1 MKLMLHTPVG
11 LLLAEY
17 ESDALRSL
25 RFWRTGEHPPAG
37 TRDEPTRTDGLGRRL
52 AVEID
57 EYFDGG
63 RRTFDLPL
71 RAAATPF
78 QAAIREALRRIPY
91 GEVRSYGEIAAAVG
105 RPGAAR
111 AVGQAN
117 ARNPFP
123 VVVPCHRVLASGGQ
137 LGGYMGEW
145 GRGEA
150 LGKKEWLLRHEGA
163 KLPASG
169 VLSLGF

>member
-1 MKLMLHTPVG
+1 MKLLLHSPVG

-17 ESDALRSL
+17 EPRQLRSL
-25 RFWRTGEHPPAG
+25 RFWRGGEHPPAG
-37 TRDEPTRTDGLGRRL
+37 TRDEPARGDVLGRRL
-52 AVEID
+52 AEELR
-57 EYFDGG
+57 EYFAGN
-63 RRTFDLPL
+63 RRRFDLPL
-71 RAAATPF
+71 RAAPTPF
-78 QAAIREALRRIPY
+78 QARIREALERIPY
-91 GEVRSYGEIAAAVG
+91 GEVRSYGQIAADVG

-123 VVVPCHRVLASGGQ
+123 IIVPCHRVLAANGQ

-150 LGKKEWLLRHEGA
+150 LRTKRWLLHLE
-163 KLPASG
+163 SG
-169 VLSLGF
+169 S

>member
-1 MKLMLHTPVG
+1 MKLMMHSPVG

-17 ESDALRSL
+17 DPGALRSL
-25 RFWRTGEHPPAG
+25 RFWRTGEHPAAG
-37 TRDEPTRTDGLGRRL
+37 TRDEPARGDGLGERL
-52 AVEID
+52 VEEIA
-57 EYFDGG
+57 EYFAHA
-63 RRTFDLPL
+63 RRDFDLPL
-71 RAAATPF
+71 RPAATPF
-78 QAAIREALRRIPY
+78 QAAIRAALRAIPY
-91 GEVRSYGEIAAAVG
+91 GEVRSYGAIAASVG

-123 VVVPCHRVLASGGQ
+123 IIVPCHRVLASNGH

-150 LGKKEWLLRHEGA
+150 LGKKEWLLAH
-163 KLPASG
+163 
-169 VLSLGF
+169 